1 MTTSEFG
8 LPDEH
13 ATLQFGS
20 RMARSLSHEVV
31 YLKGPLG
38 AGKTS
43 LVRGILRGLGHQGA
57 VKSPTY
63 TLVEPYEFAG
73 REVYHWDLYRIVNP
87 AELEFVGL
95 DELMREGTLRIIEWP
110 ERGNGMLPPP
120 DIEIKIDVID
130 NGRKLW
136 MTDDREEHRNP
147 NC

>member
-13 ATLQFGS
+13 ATLRFGS
-20 RMARSLSHEVV
+20 RMARSLRPEVV
-31 YLKGPLG
+31 DLKGPLG

-63 TLVEPYEFAG
+63 TLVEPYELAG
-73 REVYHWDLYRIVNP
+73 REVYHWDLYRIANP

-95 DELMREGTLRIIEWP
+95 DELMRDGTLRIIEWP

-120 DIEIKIDVID
+120 DIEIKIDAIE

-136 MTDDREEHRNP
+136 ITDDRGHRNP